1 MREESGSAIG
11 ACTGTLI
18 APRAILTAAHCL
30 DEDVAIVRV
39 WLGSGAEIAA
49 DSFAFH
55 PSYRPNA
62 ANAIDVGLVF
72 MSEDLPRT
80 PMPLL
85 TSRDPRIGESVVIAG
100 WGRDQ
105 ASVGATL
112 RAGRTTISAVGPLFL
127 ETLFSTT
134 ASSIC
139 AGDSGGPILVSQG
152 SGWAI
157 AGVSSAASVAQCN
170 SGTNF
175 YINIRNAEALS
186 FVRDRV
192 PAVGGI

>member
-1 MREESGSAIG
+1 MTDQDRVLVAYGTKYGS
-11 ACTGTLI
+11 T
-18 APRAILTAAHCL
+18 
-30 DEDVAIVRV
+30 
-39 WLGSGAEIAA
+39 AEIA
-49 DSFAFH
+49 
-55 PSYRPNA
+55 
-62 ANAIDVGLVF
+62 
-72 MSEDLPRT
+72 E
-80 PMPLL
+80 
-85 TSRDPRIGESVVIAG
+85 RI
-100 WGRDQ
+100 
-105 ASVGATL
+105 GATL

-127 ETLFSTT
+127 ETMFSTT

-152 SGWAI
+152 SAWAI

-175 YINIRNAEALS
+175 YINIRNGEALS